1 MTSAERR
8 TAICLVRVV
17 LQSDRTLFTLRLV
30 PDIER
35 SATVE
40 TFVTSDIGS
49 AVRIFRAF
57 LLDFE
62 AERQKTDETH
72 PPQGPASS

>member
-8 TAICLVRVV
+8 TGICLVRVE
-17 LQSDRTLFTLRLV
+17 LQSDHTLLTLRLV

-49 AVRIFRAF
+49 AVRTVRAF
-57 LLDFE
+57 LQDFE
-62 AERQKTDETH
+62 ADRQKTDETH
-72 PPQGPASS
+72 PPLGPASS